1 MLLFVPSSLLAFIYI
16 GSINLL
22 GFACYYFLYCECKE
36 IMLDIMTNVSV
47 IQHRCTMYRLLP
59 CQYSSFPCMFY
70 FGCHLAPISTQKY
83 NILQTESWY
92 IESVLA
98 KIYILLINQECAH
111 YREISDWIHQG
122 RGLRDFPVMTKQ
134 SRLISYWWYDLFIM
148 DLILGSV
155 KPTTGQR
162 ITFKK
167 HVTSMSCQMSLQYS
181 HVTLVSRYPFW
192 QPSVDHNM
200 EVHEDVHYQVNT
212 DCIIMPLTRS

>member
-1 MLLFVPSSLLAFIYI
+1 
-16 GSINLL
+16 
-22 GFACYYFLYCECKE
+22 
-36 IMLDIMTNVSV
+36 MTNVSV
-47 IQHRCTMYRLLP
+47 IQHRSTLYRLLP
-59 CQYSSFPCMFY
+59 C
-70 FGCHLAPISTQKY
+70 H

-98 KIYILLINQECAH
+98 KIYILLINQECGH

-155 KPTTGQR
+155 KPTTGQQ

-192 QPSVDHNM
+192 QPSVDHNID
-200 EVHEDVHYQVNT
+200 VHEDVHYQVNT
-212 DCIIMPLTRS
+212 DCICLGHVASNVQSLQENNAWSLQENSQSECAYYCSHIMI

>member
-1 MLLFVPSSLLAFIYI
+1 
-16 GSINLL
+16 
-22 GFACYYFLYCECKE
+22 
-36 IMLDIMTNVSV
+36 MTNVSV
-47 IQHRCTMYRLLP
+47 IQHRSTMYRLLP

-70 FGCHLAPISTQKY
+70 FGWHLPLSPNIHTKY

-98 KIYILLINQECAH
+98 KIYILLINQECGH

-155 KPTTGQR
+155 KPTTGQQ

-192 QPSVDHNM
+192 QPSVDHNID
-200 EVHEDVHYQVNT
+200 VHEDVHYQVNT
-212 DCIIMPLTRS
+212 DCICLGHVASNVWSLQENNAWSLQENSQSEHAYYCSHIMI